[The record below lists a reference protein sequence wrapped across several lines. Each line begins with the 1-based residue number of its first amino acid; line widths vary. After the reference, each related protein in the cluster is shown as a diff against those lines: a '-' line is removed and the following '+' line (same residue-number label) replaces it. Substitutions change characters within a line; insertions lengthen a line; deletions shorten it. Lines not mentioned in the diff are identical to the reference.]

1 MAKVHVV
8 LYLSVAV
15 PHGCKGC
22 YNQKSWSFS
31 AGVLFDEA
39 MEQQI
44 INDLKDTRIKRQG
57 LTLSGGDPLHP
68 LNVETLLPFVQRVKR
83 ECPDKDIWVWT
94 GYKLDE
100 LDEQQRAMLPYID
113 VLIDGKFIQE
123 QADPSLVWRGS
134 ANQIIHRFKL

>member
-1 MAKVHVV
+1 MHTFRQWVYAC
-8 LYLSVAV
+8 LQRLLQ
-15 PHGCKGC
+15 P
-22 YNQKSWSFS
+22 KSWSFS

-39 MEQQI
+39 MKQQI

-123 QADPSLVWRGS
+123 QADPSLIWRGS

>member
-1 MAKVHVV
+1 MAKAQDAHFS
-8 LYLSVAV
+8 SVD
-15 PHGCKGC
+15 
-22 YNQKSWSFS
+22 QKSWSFS